1 MEVNPSLDLKMAKR
15 LTYDNLVVTIYL
27 DGYFIINTIAA
38 IGWIT
43 GYLQILMITKRK

>member
-27 DGYFIINTIAA
+27 DGYFNTDDNKEKI
-38 IGWIT
+38 
-43 GYLQILMITKRK
+43 RKLSTSYRHG